1 MIVMT
6 EKTVVIGSSL
16 DARQAAL
23 FVQTASKFDCNIQ
36 VAIGDKKINAK
47 SIMGTIAL
55 GIVEGQTAVITAD
68 GRDEG
73 TAAEELCRL
82 LA

>member
-1 MIVMT
+1 MT

-23 FVQTASKFDCNIQ
+23 FVQTASQYDCKIQ
-36 VAIGDKKINAK
+36 VAVGDKKINAK

-68 GRDEG
+68 GIDEG
-73 TAAEELCRL
+73 QAAEELCRV

>member
-1 MIVMT
+1 MT

-23 FVQTASKFDCNIQ
+23 FVQTASKFDCKIQ
-36 VAIGDKKINAK
+36 VAVGDKKINAK

-55 GIVEGQTAVITAD
+55 GIVEGQTAVISAD
-68 GRDEG
+68 GIDEG
-73 TAAEELCRL
+73 KATEELCRV